1 MKPTMSSFRSFVL
14 SGNRASMKQDRQRR
28 ANMETDIETLK
39 TKIKE
44 ASTLLRD
51 AIQLME
57 EKPICRED
65 YCQANRSI
73 SYLQI
78 TIGKLKATLARCRD
92 IEIESQLVP
101 WPWIV
106 EAPQGRK
113 MEDKREGRNARSV
126 V

>member
-1 MKPTMSSFRSFVL
+1 
-14 SGNRASMKQDRQRR
+14 
-28 ANMETDIETLK
+28 METDVETLK
-39 TKIKE
+39 TKIGE

-51 AIQLME
+51 AIRLME
-57 EKPICRED
+57 GKPICDED

-78 TIGKLKATLARCRD
+78 TTGKLKATLACCRD

-106 EAPQGRK
+106 EAPQG
-113 MEDKREGRNARSV
+113 
-126 V
+126 